1 MSEANARLDI
11 APVHRFAMG
20 NTASYTGGVV
30 GPQDGTESSGARK
43 LLDLMMEA
51 QQAAGFE
58 QDNVWK
64 AATGCIVQHFIM
76 RTRIMFLQE
85 PLVRRAVVVAWLVC
99 LCCLTG
105 TGSIELHAAEVDDL
119 GAFALDEVPGARFN
133 LGGFV
138 GRRVE
143 RNVSNWLNV
152 APANNPGLTDM
163 FARRDS
169 GQPID
174 LVPWAGEFA
183 GKFLISG
190 VQALRMSDDPQLRV
204 TLRSLV
210 DRLIE
215 LQADDGYLGPWPKAE
230 RLRGH
235 WDLWGHYHIML
246 GLMMWHDETDDRRAM
261 TVAENI
267 GTLVCDTFLD
277 TDSRVFDAGSHEM
290 NMAIIHGMARLYRET
305 GQPRYLRMAEEVLAD
320 FERAGDYYRT
330 GLAGV
335 EFSRTP
341 RPRWE
346 SLHCLQGLVE
356 LYRITGDA
364 SYRRALLHHWA
375 SIRRF
380 DQRNTGGFSSGERA
394 TGNPYVN
401 NAIETCCV
409 VAWQAV
415 MIDALK
421 LTGDSTIADDLESA
435 TLNAMLGAQHPSG
448 AWCTYDTPMTGGRQ
462 PSHVQI
468 RFQARDDTPH
478 LNCCSV
484 NGPRGY
490 GSISEW
496 GVMQDGQGLAINYYG
511 PMTVEC
517 QTGEG
522 LPIAI
527 HQQTTYP
534 VDGTIH
540 LEIEPEEAAEFTI
553 ALRIPRWSTDTQLAV
568 NGRAVD
574 GVAPGQY
581 SRLRRTWQRGDRIE
595 LQLDLSVRYEAGDLE
610 QFGKASFYRGPILLA
625 RDDRFGDLDDALEA
639 DTTKLGQARQVPVT
653 DAIQPSADW
662 HEPWLVV
669 DLPTT
674 GPQPMRLIDFASA
687 GATTV
692 QGQPISRY
700 TTWLPAQP
708 LRPPSPVAWQPAD
721 GERVAPGP
729 IRFIWRR
736 PPVADAASRQHRVQ
750 ISDSPSFQNLLLET
764 DERPGRWLTVGAEQT
779 RQLAPGTTYYW
790 RIVARNENGYRQSVA
805 PYKSFQIDPDADP
818 VAAGGLY
825 GERLED
831 AMVTA
836 ATLAG
841 TIEPEYGSLIEG
853 RGWKPAPGPGGVDK
867 GAVGVDGERGM
878 IKYKVAVFPEED
890 YSLSIWFLVDRMQ
903 ETRYGQI
910 FSAWS
915 AGMDDPLRLFV
926 SGGRLSARI
935 EAGKFFDTASVPVET
950 EKWYHAACVKCRD
963 KLTLFVD
970 GKRVDTIDVPAW
982 VVSSARNF
990 ALGGNPNYTGSPEF
1004 LAGRLAG
1011 LRFYAKALSD
1021 EEVKRLAEK
1030 R

>member
-1 MSEANARLDI
+1 MLLQVPVAR
-11 APVHRFAMG
+11 R
-20 NTASYTGGVV
+20 TA
-30 GPQDGTESSGARK
+30 
-43 LLDLMMEA
+43 
-51 QQAAGFE
+51 
-58 QDNVWK
+58 
-64 AATGCIVQHFIM
+64 
-76 RTRIMFLQE
+76 
-85 PLVRRAVVVAWLVC
+85 VASWLVC

-105 TGSIELHAAEVDDL
+105 TGSFAVHAAEVEDRGEL
-119 GAFALDEVPGARFN
+119 VLDEIRGAHFK
-133 LGGFV
+133 LDGFV
-138 GRRVE
+138 GRRVDC
-143 RNVSNWLNV
+143 NVSNWLNV
-152 APANNPGLTDM
+152 APTNNPGLTDM

-190 VQALRMSDDPQLRV
+190 VQALRMSDDPQLEA

-215 LQADDGYLGPWPKAE
+215 LQADDGYLGSWPKAE

-246 GLMMWHDETDDRRAM
+246 GLMMWHDETDDGRAM
-261 TVAENI
+261 TVARDI

-320 FERAGDYYRT
+320 FERAGDYYRA

-356 LYRITGDA
+356 LYRITGDE

-448 AWCTYDTPMTGGRQ
+448 AWCTYDTPMAGQRR

-496 GVMQDGQGLAINYYG
+496 GVMQDGEELVVNYYG

-522 LPIAI
+522 LPVTI
-527 HQQTTYP
+527 HQQTAYP
-534 VDGTIH
+534 VGESIQ
-540 LEIEPEEAAEFTI
+540 LRIEPDEAAEFTI
-553 ALRIPRWSTDTQLAV
+553 ALRIPSWSTDTRLAV
-568 NGRAVD
+568 NGEAVD
-574 GVAPGQY
+574 AVKPGRY
-581 SRLRRTWQRGDRIE
+581 SRLHRKWQQGDRIE
-595 LQLDLSVRYEAGDLE
+595 LHLDLSVRYVAGDLE
-610 QFGKASFYRGPILLA
+610 QFGRASFYRGPILLA
-625 RDDRFGDLDDALEA
+625 WDDRFGDLDETQEI
-639 DTTKLGQARQVPVT
+639 DTMKLGEALLVP
-653 DAIQPSADW
+653 AENSLQPSADV
-662 HEPWLVV
+662 HDPWLVV

-674 GPQPMRLIDFASA
+674 GPQPARLIDFASA

-692 QGQPISRY
+692 EGQPISRY

-708 LRPPSPVAWQPAD
+708 LDPPSPVAWRPAD
-721 GERVAPGP
+721 GERLAPGP

-736 PPVADAASRQHRVQ
+736 PAVADAASRLHFVQ
-750 ISDSPSFQNLLLET
+750 LSDSPTFQNLVLQT

-779 RQLAPGTTYYW
+779 GQLEPGTTYYW
-790 RIVARNENGYRQSVA
+790 RVVARNENGNRQSVP
-805 PYKSFQIDPDADP
+805 PYKSFQNDPNADP

-825 GERLED
+825 GDRLED
-831 AMVTA
+831 GMVTA

-841 TIEPEYGSLIEG
+841 TIEPEYGSMIEG
-853 RGWKPAPGPGGVDK
+853 RGWKPVPGPAGSEK
-867 GAVGVDGERGM
+867 GAIQVDGKGGM
-878 IKYKVAVFPEED
+878 IKYKISVFPEED
-890 YSLSIWFLVDRMQ
+890 YSLSIWFLVDQMQ
-903 ETRYGQI
+903 DSRYGQI

-935 EAGKFFDTASVPVET
+935 EAGKSFDTASVPIET
-950 EKWYHAACVKCRD
+950 KKWYHAACVKSRD

-970 GKRVDTIDVPAW
+970 GRREDTIDVPAW

-990 ALGGNPNYTGSPEF
+990 AVGGNPNYTGSPEF

-1011 LRFYAKALSD
+1011 LQFFAKALTH